1 MSSLVNRNKRLA
13 FIYPSTVRNYNLY
26 FFFHKK
32 NAGRR
37 VGFLFVFVFL
47 WGFFRGRAG
56 VNLQTY
62 HQRIKPLFIVLHLAF
77 IIILNEVFRGS
88 KLRED

>member
-32 NAGRR
+32 MRG
-37 VGFLFVFVFL
+37 GDLVFFF
-47 WGFFRGRAG
+47 GFFYGFFFGGG

>member
-37 VGFLFVFVFL
+37 VGFFG
-47 WGFFRGRAG
+47 GFFMGVFSGEGG

-88 KLRED
+88 KLQED